1 MTLVHP
7 QFDPVA
13 LQLGPLAVRWYGL
26 MYVVAFVLVIVLGRI
41 RARRNMLTGWRAH
54 DVDDML
60 FYGVFGVILGGRLG
74 YVLFY
79 KPLYFLDHPLEIVA
93 VWQGGMSFHGGM
105 LGVLVAL

>member
-1 MTLVHP
+1 
-7 QFDPVA
+7 
-13 LQLGPLAVRWYGL
+13 
-26 MYVVAFVLVIVLGRI
+26 
-41 RARRNMLTGWRAH
+41 MLTGWHPR

-79 KPLYFLDHPLEIVA
+79 KPLYYAAHPLEIFE
-93 VWQGGMSFHGGM
+93 VWTGGMSFHGGF